1 MCCFSLT
8 ESLNGNRHPATCA
21 YGYLFC
27 ALKRKQP
34 LSSQCSWVSLQPI
47 CLGRLGLPLL
57 LSAQLFI
64 YQLFAER
71 ICLSLGL
78 QPVEVCQYRTIPS
91 HLLILS
97 PEQPSNLRDGC
108 NGGDPTTVIPAW
120 RLGVVQG
127 GRAGGQVKRLLQSP
141 VNYLGL
147 LFLLIY
153 FFRGTRSLFIKS
165 YKNNPVFKQL
175 LFGP

>member
-1 MCCFSLT
+1 M
-8 ESLNGNRHPATCA
+8 
-21 YGYLFC
+21 
-27 ALKRKQP
+27 
-34 LSSQCSWVSLQPI
+34 
-47 CLGRLGLPLL
+47 
-57 LSAQLFI
+57 
-64 YQLFAER
+64 
-71 ICLSLGL
+71 
-78 QPVEVCQYRTIPS
+78 
-91 HLLILS
+91 
-97 PEQPSNLRDGC
+97 
-108 NGGDPTTVIPAW
+108 
-120 RLGVVQG
+120 VQG